1 MKNVALIYAKFR
13 KTIKFETN
21 GSTYTFLA
29 FIDFPTAID
38 FSSCFFAGFGVA
50 GFGAAGGLAA
60 FTGLTHFGENASSD
74 RTESN
79 SRLPSTAACALN

>member
-38 FSSCFFAGFGVA
+38 FSSCFFAEWFRYRGRAYLF
-50 GFGAAGGLAA
+50 
-60 FTGLTHFGENASSD
+60 D
-74 RTESN
+74 
-79 SRLPSTAACALN
+79 

>member
-38 FSSCFFAGFGVA
+38 FSFCFFAEWFRYRGRAYLF
-50 GFGAAGGLAA
+50 
-60 FTGLTHFGENASSD
+60 D
-74 RTESN
+74 
-79 SRLPSTAACALN
+79 